1 MDVMTCCTSR
11 SPRHGAAPVMATFA
25 VLLALGGC
33 ALPSTGPTTSHVVK
47 SSAAPVDGQLGRIR
61 VVDVTDQVIR
71 RIALGQQRSLFSEQ
85 FGDVAPRGT
94 LLGRGDTIDISV
106 WEAPPAVLFGSGS
119 TSGVTG
125 QSVRNNASF
134 EQMIDSNG
142 RVSVPFAGTV
152 QAEGRSPTEIA
163 AEIQRRLIG
172 RAHLPQVVVR
182 RLDNATSAVT
192 VVGDVAQSRRV
203 PLGPKG
209 ERLLDVV
216 AGAGGT
222 KQPVNKV
229 IVQINRGN
237 TAATM
242 PLETIIRDPR
252 QNIRMAADD
261 IVTLSFQ
268 PYSFISLGAV
278 GHNAEVPFEATGLT
292 LAQALGRIGG
302 LQDQRSD
309 PKGVFVF
316 RMESPEAIGEGA
328 GEGRDGAIPVV
339 YRFDMTNPASL
350 FLAQSFAVRNR
361 DVIYVSNSPTADMQ
375 KFLGLLSS
383 AAFSL
388 TGISNVS
395 VP

>member
-1 MDVMTCCTSR
+1 MMTCSTTRSR
-11 SPRHGAAPVMATFA
+11 RHAPASVTATAAA
-25 VLLALGGC
+25 LLALGGC
-33 ALPSTGPTTSHVVK
+33 AMPSAGPTTSRVVK
-47 SSAAPVDGQLGRIR
+47 AAIAPADSQLGRIR
-61 VVDVTDQVIR
+61 VIDVTDQVIR
-71 RIALGQQRSLFSEQ
+71 QVALGQQRSLFSEQ

-94 LLGRGDTIDISV
+94 LLGRGDTVDISV
-106 WEAPPAVLFGSGS
+106 WEAPPAVLFGTGASFGS
-119 TSGVTG
+119 IG
-125 QSVRNNASF
+125 QSARNGASF
-134 EQMIDSNG
+134 EQMIDTNG
-142 RVSVPFAGTV
+142 RVSVPFAGSV

-163 AEIQRRLIG
+163 TEIQRRLNG

-216 AGAGGT
+216 ASAGGT

-229 IVQINRGN
+229 MVQINRGD

-242 PLETIIRDPR
+242 PLEAIIRDPR

-268 PYSFISLGAV
+268 PYSFIALGAV

-316 RMESPEAIGEGA
+316 RMESPEAIGESAGA
-328 GEGRDGAIPVV
+328 VPDSAVPVV
-339 YRFDMTNPASL
+339 YRFDMTNPVSL

-361 DVIYVSNSPTADMQ
+361 DVVYVSNSPTADMQ

-388 TGISNVS
+388 TGIANV